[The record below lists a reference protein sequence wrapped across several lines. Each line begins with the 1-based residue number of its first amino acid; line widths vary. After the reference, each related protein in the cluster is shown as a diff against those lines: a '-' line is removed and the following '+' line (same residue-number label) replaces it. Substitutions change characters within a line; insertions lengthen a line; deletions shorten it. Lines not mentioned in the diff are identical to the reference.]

1 MGTNVPRGRQRRRV
15 GGDMFRGLSFPTI
28 AASGPHGAITH
39 YSATEESSRC
49 AFKLEVYEALNG
61 LELLVFRA
69 LSY

>member
-1 MGTNVPRGRQRRRV
+1 
-15 GGDMFRGLSFPTI
+15 MFRGLSFPTI